1 MIVLPHEQR
10 SEGWFAARLGL
21 PTASQ
26 FGRIIT
32 ATGKK
37 SAQFDGYANQ
47 LIAERITGEITQ
59 VTITEAMQR
68 GTDLEPQA
76 RAWYELA
83 TGETVEE
90 VGLCLH
96 DHINCGASPDG
107 LVGDHGLL
115 EIKCPMAKTM
125 VEYLRDGV
133 LPSAYVPQVQGQLWI
148 TDREWCD
155 FLAWHPAMKP
165 LTVKVERDEK
175 FIEKLAELVSA
186 LDDVITENF
195 LQMRIN

>member
-1 MIVLPHEQR
+1 MIILPHEQR
-10 SEGWFAARLGL
+10 SEEWFAARLGL

-26 FGRIIT
+26 FGKIIT

-83 TGETVEE
+83 PGETVVE

-96 DHINCGASPDG
+96 DNINYGASPDG
-107 LVGDHGLL
+107 LIGDHGLL

-165 LTVKVERDEK
+165 LTVKVERDPK
-175 FIEKLAELVSA
+175 YIEKLAELVSA
-186 LDDVITENF
+186 LDDVITENY

>member
-1 MIVLPHEQR
+1 MIILPHEQR
-10 SEGWFAARLGL
+10 SEEWFAARLGL

-26 FGRIIT
+26 FGKIIT

-83 TGETVEE
+83 TGETVVE

-165 LTVKVERDEK
+165 LTVKVERDPK
-175 FIEKLAELVSA
+175 YIEKLAELVSA
-186 LDDVITENF
+186 LDDVITENY

>member
-1 MIVLPHEQR
+1 MIILPHEQR
-10 SEGWFAARLGL
+10 SEEWFAARLGL

-59 VTITEAMQR
+59 VIITEAMQR

-83 TGETVEE
+83 TGETVVE

-96 DHINCGASPDG
+96 DNINCGASPDG
-107 LVGDHGLL
+107 LIGDHGLL

-165 LTVKVERDEK
+165 LTVKVERDPK
-175 FIEKLAELVSA
+175 YIEKLAELVSA
-186 LDDVITENF
+186 LDDVITENY